1 VSNITSQFTQIAN
14 GITSTDVTANL
25 NTIFSTT
32 TTAQKTVRVIA
43 NITSAGGFVMAI
55 AAIRNG
61 EIIMVTQTNIVTSA
75 DRIRGTGANLTNSFT
90 LNILAGVL
98 AVANS
103 VQNTQFAIIATVS
116 KLRLDDIV
124 LYIKTESRTHHINNE
139 QRSYALRQENR
150 LYTIEE

>member
-1 VSNITSQFTQIAN
+1 
-14 GITSTDVTANL
+14 
-25 NTIFSTT
+25 
-32 TTAQKTVRVIA
+32 VIA

-61 EIIMVTQTNIVTSA
+61 EILMLTQATITATVRRT
-75 DRIRGTGANLTNSFT
+75 RLTGANFTNSFT
-90 LNILAGVL
+90 LNILAGKQ
-98 AVANS
+98 AIGNS